1 MIQTERWKINLYT
14 LWVSQ
19 VISLTSFG
27 FGLPFIPF
35 FIQELGVTNPHDLTL
50 YTGILSAAP
59 AITMAFMSPIWG
71 MLSDKFGQK
80 LMIQRATFAA
90 VFIIG
95 GMGMAQSVN
104 MLIALRLLQGI
115 FTGTITASSAFI
127 AVNTPNH
134 KLSYALGFL
143 SSSTFIGYSL
153 GPLLGGTVA
162 ETFGYR
168 ASFYVGAALML
179 VSFFMVTFIVKP
191 VEKKEPLATKVHTEK
206 SRFKEVFTIGII
218 ALLLMLFLQRI
229 TRSLFSPFIPLYIQ
243 EITGTTVGAASKTGY
258 LNGIIGF
265 VSAISAIVISRL
277 GDRYEKL
284 KIMRLLLIV
293 GFFVLLLANIVD
305 NFLLFTVFYALFFL
319 VIGGVEPLITSTTS
333 ELTPPEKRGTLF
345 GVQGLVG
352 SLGMMTSPAVG
363 TFVSIHFGIKNILWV
378 MSIAIVLNLIVTY
391 IVTTKKMHQ
400 MPAVEE
406 HMG

>member
-35 FIQELGVTNPHDLTL
+35 FIQELGVKTPHELTL

-59 AITMAFMSPIWG
+59 AITMAIMSPIWG
-71 MLSDKFGQK
+71 ILSDKFGQK
-80 LMIQRATFAA
+80 LMIQRATLAA

-95 GMGMAQSVN
+95 GMGMAQSVQ
-104 MLIALRLLQGI
+104 MLIGLRLLQGI

-162 ETFGYR
+162 EAFGYR
-168 ASFYVGAALML
+168 ASFYVGAVLML
-179 VSFFMVTFIVKP
+179 VSFFMVTLIVKP
-191 VEKKEPLATKVHTEK
+191 VEKSKNYTSKVQMEK
-206 SRFKEVFTIGII
+206 SRLKEVFTIGII
-218 ALLLMLFLQRI
+218 ALLIMLFLQRI

-265 VSAISAIVISRL
+265 VSAISAIGISRL
-277 GDRYEKL
+277 GDRYDKL
-284 KIMRLLLIV
+284 RMMRILLII
-293 GFFVLLLANIVD
+293 GFLILLLANLVE
-305 NFLLFTVFYALFFL
+305 NFVLFTIFYALFFL

-378 MSIAIVLNLIVTY
+378 MSIAIILNWIVTY
-391 IVTTKKMHQ
+391 IVTTKNIHQ
-400 MPAVEE
+400 MPVTEK
-406 HMG
+406 HMD